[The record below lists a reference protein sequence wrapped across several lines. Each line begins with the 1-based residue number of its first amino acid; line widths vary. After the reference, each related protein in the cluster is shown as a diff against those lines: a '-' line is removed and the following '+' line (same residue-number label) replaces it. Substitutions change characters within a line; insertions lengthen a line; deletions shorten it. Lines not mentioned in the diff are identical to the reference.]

1 MALEHLCRKLTR
13 LAAPVGLVVAL
24 AASPASAT
32 TIRFDHAVH
41 FSGGSGP
48 SINTFAPHTLTAKQ
62 AAKLRKQCAKLSHK
76 AAHSSRARS
85 QFNLLCVTPPAP
97 GSQTPPS
104 SSGSNDPTPPSST
117 GPSDPTSGNGPTTDG
132 PSDEQPAIDDSSD
145 EPSDGASD
153 DGSDDATDNTADD
166 TTDVPTL
173 DLPPV
178 DQPPADLPPP
188 SEELPVV
195 STATGPV
202 NEPTHSVPEPGTWAL
217 LSLGLL
223 GLGMSRRKALQRIS

>member
-1 MALEHLCRKLTR
+1 MVLEHLCRKLTR

-24 AASPASAT
+24 VASPVSAT

-48 SINTFAPHTLTAKQ
+48 SLNTFAPHTLTAKQ
-62 AAKLRKQCAKLSHK
+62 AAKLRKRCAKLSHK
-76 AAHSSRARS
+76 AGRSSKARS

-104 SSGSNDPTPPSST
+104 SSRSNDPTPPSST
-117 GPSDPTSGNGPTTDG
+117 APSDPTSGNGPTTDE
-132 PSDEQPAIDDSSD
+132 PPA
-145 EPSDGASD
+145 
-153 DGSDDATDNTADD
+153 
-166 TTDVPTL
+166 

-178 DQPPADLPPP
+178 DQPPVHQPSP

-195 STATGPV
+195 ITPTGPV
-202 NEPTHSVPEPGTWAL
+202 NESTHSVPEPGTWAL

-223 GLGMSRRKALQRIS
+223 GLGMSRRKALQRIN

>member
-1 MALEHLCRKLTR
+1 MVLEHLCRKLNR
-13 LAAPVGLVVAL
+13 LAAPVGLVIAL
-24 AASPASAT
+24 VASPVSAT

-62 AAKLRKQCAKLSHK
+62 AAKLRKKCAKLSHK
-76 AAHSSRARS
+76 ASRSPKARS

-104 SSGSNDPTPPSST
+104 SSGSNDPT
-117 GPSDPTSGNGPTTDG
+117 SGNGPTTDESSDDQ
-132 PSDEQPAIDDSSD
+132 PSIDDSSD
-145 EPSDGASD
+145 EPADGASD
-153 DGSDDATDNTADD
+153 DGSDDTTDD
-166 TTDVPTL
+166 TTDEPPA

-178 DQPPADLPPP
+178 DQPPADQPPP
-188 SEELPVV
+188 SEELPLVI
-195 STATGPV
+195 TPTEPV
-202 NEPTHSVPEPGTWAL
+202 NESTHSVPEPGTWAL

-223 GLGMSRRKALQRIS
+223 GLGMSRRKALQRIN